1 MAQRRCPHCD
11 RRLPY
16 AGRRC
21 IHCGWSVGASA
32 LAEGEGI
39 SWWRGR
45 RFWSVVAAALLLLGI
60 QFGYRNSTLLADW
73 YANFAA
79 QNLPVPASSF
89 APTDTEAGAFFFCAR
104 QVARRMD
111 GKFSVETFPSQQ
123 ESDLTAL
130 GGGRYQVHSFVD
142 ETREDGSRVRYE
154 FVCSVTFARGRWAL
168 DQLDLTER
176 FATTSTESPA
186 LARRD

>member
-1 MAQRRCPHCD
+1 
-11 RRLPY
+11 
-16 AGRRC
+16 
-21 IHCGWSVGASA
+21 VGAPE
-32 LAEGEGI
+32 LGEGDGI

-45 RFWSVVAAALLLLGI
+45 RLWSVVAAALLLLGI
-60 QFGYRNSTLLADW
+60 RYGYRNATLIADW

-89 APTDTEAGAFFFCAR
+89 APRDTEAGAFFFCAR

-123 ESDLTAL
+123 DSDLTVL
-130 GGGRYQVHSFVD
+130 GDGRYQVNSFVD

-168 DQLDLTER
+168 DRLDLTER
-176 FATTSTESPA
+176 FATTSTEGSV
-186 LARRD
+186 LATRN